1 MPAQKDRWF
10 PSFSF
15 LLFCASF
22 IPMLGST
29 SVLQELS
36 PQEYFS
42 SLQAGRASLAY
53 FSHNVSPGAQ
63 PFLEQIEN
71 SVEALQD
78 YGISVVKVNCP
89 KEDVSR
95 YCGKENALR
104 KAYLFRGNMLIREF
118 PTDALFDVN
127 SIVANVLFALLFNE
141 VKYVETLT
149 DLQNIENALKGRSNM
164 VFVYVPATGTAE
176 HRAVMEVAFV
186 YGTVHQFVLTTEAT
200 LLKDTG
206 SDEPDASSARLLFC
220 HCQQA
225 TDVAQPCRKTPL
237 EQDLTVLNIHR
248 HLKLMGAPLV
258 TEVAEDPEKVST
270 VHLQLG
276 LPLVFILSQKETYE
290 ADRRTAEFLAW
301 QLLGKA
307 GVALL
312 SRDLVDLNVLL
323 RSNVALKTPDEGVPI
338 KYLVLEDTDEVI
350 TLVEDKS
357 KVEQIQEDED
367 EEDEDEKEND
377 NQDVQDDQVVEAV
390 SRDKKRELPL
400 EQILTLTEETFHSAM
415 LKAAQTVVLFY
426 ASWEAVS
433 LAVLQSYAEVADHLK
448 ELGKTQDYVVTDDE
462 NQPYRIRGVQGV
474 LLSRVNCWDWPGV
487 CTTENVTQFPTIK
500 IYKKGEQ
507 PLMYNGML
515 GTEELTSFI
524 MLSRVSCPL
533 KLMTIDEAEG
543 YLRGELPSELSSY
556 HHTSVLGVF
565 STAMSK
571 AKEAFIEAGSILSG
585 HVTMGMYFEDDA
597 LAFSCCG
604 RFFRS
609 RKYAVSPPALLLAR
623 SGDRSVEGIALSKES
638 AQDIVQMIRYRL
650 LDTFP
655 EITVQNLPHY
665 LQLRKPFL
673 ILFSDG
679 DIGQLESKEMLK
691 LAKGIPQQA
700 FVPCWLNLKNTPV
713 GHGVLKAYFATV
725 PSLPVLVWV
734 NLHAGGQV
742 FKFPP
747 EQSVTETNILSWLE
761 KLKAGL
767 EIPSSTLSEED
778 WKPPLPAY
786 DFLQMMDTT
795 APEFTLRASYR
806 HGDGQEQ
813 QQPEGSEEKA
823 TVREETPEEAGVKA
837 EKVQSPG
844 RDLRGTAPRLAG
856 REKQAKR
863 HSEL

>member
-206 SDEPDASSARLLFC
+206 DEPDASSARLLFC

-597 LAFSCCG
+597 LAL
-604 RFFRS
+604 S

>member
-1 MPAQKDRWF
+1 MSAQKNKWIS
-10 PSFSF
+10 SFSF
-15 LLFCASF
+15 LLFWVSS
-22 IPMLGST
+22 IPTRGS
-29 SVLQELS
+29 VGLLQELN
-36 PQEYFS
+36 PQEYFR
-42 SLQAGRASLAY
+42 SLQPGRASLAY
-53 FSHNVSPGAQ
+53 FSHHVSPGGQ

-71 SVEALQD
+71 SAEALQD

-89 KEDVSR
+89 KEDISR
-95 YCGKENALR
+95 YCGKDNALR

-164 VFVYVPATGTAE
+164 VFAYVPATGTAE
-176 HRAVMEVAFV
+176 HRAVMEAAFV

-206 SDEPDASSARLLFC
+206 NDEPDVSSAQLLFC

-225 TDVAQPCRKTPL
+225 TDLAQPCRRTAMG
-237 EQDLTVLNIHR
+237 QALTMLNIHR
-248 HLKLMGAPLV
+248 HLKLMAAPLV

-290 ADRRTAEFLAW
+290 ADRRTAEFVAW

-312 SRDLVDLNVLL
+312 SRDHVDLNVLL

-338 KYLVLEDTDEVI
+338 KYLVLEDTDEI
-350 TLVEDKS
+350 LTLVEDKS
-357 KVEQIQEDED
+357 KVEQIQEDEEEEEE
-367 EEDEDEKEND
+367 EEDEGEKENN
-377 NQDVQDDQVVEAV
+377 NQDIQDDQVVEAV

-400 EQILTLTEETFHSAM
+400 EQILVLTEETFHSA
-415 LKAAQTVVLFY
+415 LLETARTVVLFY

-433 LAVLQSYAEVADHLK
+433 LAVLRSYTEVADQLK
-448 ELGKTQDYVVTDDE
+448 GT
-462 NQPYRIRGVQGV
+462 QGV

-487 CTTENVTQFPTIK
+487 CTKENVTQFPTIK
-500 IYKKGEQ
+500 IYEKGERSVI
-507 PLMYNGML
+507 YNGMW
-515 GTEELTSFI
+515 GTEELTTFI

-533 KLMTIDEAEG
+533 KLATIDEAEG
-543 YLRGELPSELSSY
+543 YLRGEFPSELSSY
-556 HHTSVLGVF
+556 HHASVLGVF
-565 STAMSK
+565 STATSE
-571 AKEAFIEAGSILSG
+571 AREAFEEAGDILSG

-597 LAFSCCG
+597 LAL
-604 RFFRS
+604 S

-623 SGDRSVEGIALSKES
+623 SGAQSVESISLSKQS
-638 AQDIVQMIRYRL
+638 AQDMVQMITYEL
-650 LDTFP
+650 LDIFP

-665 LQLRKPFL
+665 WQLRKPFL

-679 DIGQLESKEMLK
+679 DIGQMESTEMLK
-691 LAKGIPQQA
+691 LAKGRSQQA
-700 FVPCWLNLKNTPV
+700 FVACWLNLKKTPV
-713 GHGVLKAYFATV
+713 GRGILKAYFATV
-725 PSLPVLVWV
+725 PSLPLLVWV

-742 FKFPP
+742 FRFPS
-747 EQSVTETNILSWLE
+747 EQPITEMNILSWLE

-786 DFLQMMDTT
+786 DFLQMMET
-795 APEFTLRASYR
+795 AVPGLPLHTSHH
-806 HGDGQEQ
+806 HGDMLEQ
-813 QQPEGSEEKA
+813 HPPKSPGEDKA
-823 TVREETPEEAGVKA
+823 TQVDPSQETKA
-837 EKVQSPG
+837 EKVGSPG
-844 RDLRGTAPRLAG
+844 RDLRGTAPRLAA
-856 REKQAKR
+856 REKQGKR

>member
-1 MPAQKDRWF
+1 MSAQKDRWVY
-10 PSFSF
+10 SFSF
-15 LLFCASF
+15 LLFCASS
-22 IPMLGST
+22 IPTRGSARL
-29 SVLQELS
+29 LQELS
-36 PQEYFS
+36 PQEYFG

-53 FSHNVSPGAQ
+53 FSHNISPGAQ

-78 YGISVVKVNCP
+78 YGISVVKVICP

-141 VKYVETLT
+141 VKYVETLA

-164 VFVYVPATGTAE
+164 VFAYVPATGTAE
-176 HRAVMEVAFV
+176 HRAVMEAAFV

-206 SDEPDASSARLLFC
+206 DDEPDVSSARLLFC
-220 HCQQA
+220 HCQRA
-225 TDVAQPCRKTPL
+225 TDLAQPCRRTAMG
-237 EQDLTVLNIHR
+237 QALTMLNIHR

-258 TEVAEDPEKVST
+258 TEIAEDPEKVST

-290 ADRRTAEFLAW
+290 ADRRTAEFVAW

-312 SRDLVDLNVLL
+312 SRDLVDLNILL
-323 RSNVALKTPDEGVPI
+323 QSNVALKTPDEGVPI

-357 KVEQIQEDED
+357 KVEQIQEEEEEEEEE
-367 EEDEDEKEND
+367 EEDEDEKENN
-377 NQDVQDDQVVEAV
+377 NQDIQDDQVVEAV

-400 EQILTLTEETFHSAM
+400 EQILVLTEETFHSALLETARM
-415 LKAAQTVVLFY
+415 VVLFY

-433 LAVLQSYAEVADHLK
+433 LAVLRSYAEVADHLK
-448 ELGKTQDYVVTDDE
+448 GT
-462 NQPYRIRGVQGV
+462 RGV

-487 CTTENVTQFPTIK
+487 CTEENVTQFPTIK
-500 IYKKGEQ
+500 IYEKGERSV
-507 PLMYNGML
+507 MYSGMW

-524 MLSRVSCPL
+524 MLSRVPCPL
-533 KLMTIDEAEG
+533 KLATIDEAEG
-543 YLRGELPSELSSY
+543 YLRGEFPSELSSY
-556 HHTSVLGVF
+556 HHTSLLGVF
-565 STAMSK
+565 STATSE
-571 AKEAFIEAGSILSG
+571 AREAFEEAGSILSG
-585 HVTMGMYFEDDA
+585 RVTMGMYFEDDA
-597 LAFSCCG
+597 LTL
-604 RFFRS
+604 S

-623 SGDRSVEGIALSKES
+623 SGGQSVEGITLSKQNT
-638 AQDIVQMIRYRL
+638 QDMVQMIRYEL
-650 LDTFP
+650 LDIFP
-655 EITVQNLPHY
+655 EITVQNLPRY

-673 ILFSDG
+673 IVFSDG
-679 DIGQLESKEMLK
+679 DIGQIESKEMLK
-691 LAKGIPQQA
+691 LAKGRPQQE
-700 FVPCWLNLKNTPV
+700 FVACWLNLKKTPV
-713 GHGVLKAYFATV
+713 GRGVLKAYFATT
-725 PSLPVLVWV
+725 PSLPVLIWV
-734 NLHAGGQV
+734 NFHAGGQV
-742 FKFPP
+742 FKFPS
-747 EQSVTETNILSWLE
+747 EQSITELNILSWLE

-767 EIPSSTLSEED
+767 EVPSSTLSEED

-786 DFLQMMDTT
+786 DFLQMMETLV
-795 APEFTLRASYR
+795 PELPLHTPQR
-806 HGDGQEQ
+806 HGDTPAARRPPESPGGDTTTQEEPSQ
-813 QQPEGSEEKA
+813 
-823 TVREETPEEAGVKA
+823 ETKA
-837 EKVQSPG
+837 EKIGSPG
-844 RDLRGTAPRLAG
+844 RDLRGTAPRLAS
-856 REKQAKR
+856 REKQGKR

>member
-377 NQDVQDDQVVEAV
+377 NQDLQDDQVVEAV

-448 ELGKTQDYVVTDDE
+448 
-462 NQPYRIRGVQGV
+462 GVQGV

-609 RKYAVSPPALLLAR
+609 RKYAVSPPALLLVR

>member
-1 MPAQKDRWF
+1 MAAQKDGWVF
-10 PSFSF
+10 SFSF
-15 LLFCASF
+15 LLFCASS
-22 IPMLGST
+22 IPAQGSV
-29 SVLQELS
+29 SLLQELS

-53 FSHNVSPGAQ
+53 FSHKTSPGAQ

-71 SVEALQD
+71 SAKALQD

-89 KEDVSR
+89 KEDASR
-95 YCGKENALR
+95 YCGKEDALR
-104 KAYLFRGNMLIREF
+104 KAYLFRGNVLIREF

-141 VKYVETLT
+141 VKYVETLA
-149 DLQNIENALKGRSNM
+149 DLQNIENALKGRLNM
-164 VFVYVPATGTAE
+164 VFAYVPATGTAE
-176 HRAVMEVAFV
+176 HRAVMEAAFV

-206 SDEPDASSARLLFC
+206 SDEPDVSSARLLFC
-220 HCQQA
+220 HCQRA
-225 TDVAQPCRKTPL
+225 TDLAQPCRRTAMG
-237 EQDLTVLNIHR
+237 QALTMLNIHR

-290 ADRRTAEFLAW
+290 ADRRTAEFVAW

-323 RSNVALKTPDEGVPI
+323 QSNVALKTPDEGVPI

-357 KVEQIQEDED
+357 KVEEIQEGEE
-367 EEDEDEKEND
+367 EEDEDEKENN

-400 EQILTLTEETFHSAM
+400 EQILALTEETFDSAL
-415 LKAAQTVVLFY
+415 LKSAQTVVLFY

-433 LAVLQSYAEVADHLK
+433 LAVLRSYTEVADHLK
-448 ELGKTQDYVVTDDE
+448 GT
-462 NQPYRIRGVQGV
+462 RGV

-487 CTTENVTQFPTIK
+487 CTKENVTQFPTIK
-500 IYKKGEQ
+500 IYKKGERSV
-507 PLMYNGML
+507 MYDGMW

-524 MLSRVSCPL
+524 MLSRAPCPL
-533 KLMTIDEAEG
+533 KLATIDEAEG
-543 YLRGELPSELSSY
+543 YLRGEFPSELSSY

-565 STAMSK
+565 STATSE
-571 AKEAFIEAGSILSG
+571 AREAFEEAGNILSG

-597 LAFSCCG
+597 LAL
-604 RFFRS
+604 S

-623 SGDRSVEGIALSKES
+623 SGGRSVEGIALSKQS
-638 AQDIVQMIRYRL
+638 SQDMVQMIRYEL
-650 LDTFP
+650 LDIFP
-655 EITVQNLPHY
+655 EITVQNLPRY
-665 LQLRKPFL
+665 LQLGKPFL

-679 DIGQLESKEMLK
+679 DIGQMENKEMLK
-691 LAKGIPQQA
+691 LAKGRRQQA
-700 FVPCWLNLKNTPV
+700 FVACWLNLKKTPV
-713 GHGVLKAYFATV
+713 GRGVLKAYFATV
-725 PSLPVLVWV
+725 PSLPLLVWV
-734 NLHAGGQV
+734 NLHAEGQV
-742 FKFPP
+742 FKFPS
-747 EQSVTETNILSWLE
+747 EQTITEMNVLSWLE

-786 DFLQMMDTT
+786 DFLQMMEM
-795 APEFTLRASYR
+795 AMPELPLHTSHS
-806 HGDGQEQ
+806 HGDTPRP
-813 QQPEGSEEKA
+813 PESLGGDTA
-823 TVREETPEEAGVKA
+823 IREEPSQEPKA
-837 EKVQSPG
+837 EKVGSPG
-844 RDLRGTAPRLAG
+844 RDLRGTAPRLAA
-856 REKQAKR
+856 REKQGKR

>member
-1 MPAQKDRWF
+1 MSAQKDRWVS
-10 PSFSF
+10 SFSF
-15 LLFCASF
+15 LLFCASS
-22 IPMLGST
+22 IPAQGSGML
-29 SVLQELS
+29 LQELS
-36 PQEYFS
+36 PQEYFG

-53 FSHNVSPGAQ
+53 FSHTASPGAQ

-71 SVEALQD
+71 SAEALQD

-118 PTDALFDVN
+118 PTDALFDVD

-141 VKYVETLT
+141 VKYVETLE
-149 DLQNIENALKGRSNM
+149 DLRNIENTLKGRSNM
-164 VFVYVPATGTAE
+164 VFAYVPATGTAE
-176 HRAVMEVAFV
+176 HRAVMEAAFV
-186 YGTVHQFVLTTEAT
+186 YGTVHQFVLTTEAM

-206 SDEPDASSARLLFC
+206 HDHPDVSSARLLFC

-225 TDVAQPCRKTPL
+225 TDLAQPCRRTAMG
-237 EQDLTVLNIHR
+237 QALTMLNIHR

-276 LPLVFILSQKETYE
+276 LPLVFILSQKDTYE
-290 ADRRTAEFLAW
+290 ADRRTAEFMAW

-323 RSNVALKTPDEGVPI
+323 RSNVAIKTPDEGMPV

-350 TLVEDKS
+350 TLVEDKN
-357 KVEQIQEDED
+357 KVGQIQE
-367 EEDEDEKEND
+367 EEEEEEEEEEKENN
-377 NQDVQDDQVVEAV
+377 NQDIQDDQVVEAV

-400 EQILTLTEETFHSAM
+400 EQILVLTEETFHSA
-415 LKAAQTVVLFY
+415 LLETARTVVLFY

-433 LAVLQSYAEVADHLK
+433 LAVLRSYAEVADHLK
-448 ELGKTQDYVVTDDE
+448 GT
-462 NQPYRIRGVQGV
+462 PGV

-487 CTTENVTQFPTIK
+487 CTKENVTQFPTIK
-500 IYKKGEQ
+500 IYEKGERSV
-507 PLMYNGML
+507 MYDGMW

-533 KLMTIDEAEG
+533 KLTTIEEAEG

-565 STAMSK
+565 STTT
-571 AKEAFIEAGSILSG
+571 KEAREAFEEAGNILSDR
-585 HVTMGMYFEDDA
+585 VTMGMYFEDDA
-597 LAFSCCG
+597 LAL
-604 RFFRS
+604 S

-623 SGDRSVEGIALSKES
+623 SGGRSVEGIALSKQS
-638 AQDIVQMIRYRL
+638 TQDVVQLIRYKL
-650 LDTFP
+650 LDIFP
-655 EITVQNLPHY
+655 EITVQNLPSY

-679 DIGQLESKEMLK
+679 DIGQMESQEMLK
-691 LAKGIPQQA
+691 LAKGRSQQE
-700 FVPCWLNLKNTPV
+700 FVPCWLNLKKTPV
-713 GHGVLKAYFATV
+713 GRGVLKVYFATV
-725 PSLPVLVWV
+725 PSLPLLLWV

-742 FKFPP
+742 FKFPS
-747 EQSVTETNILSWLE
+747 EQTITEANVLSWLE

-786 DFLQMMDTT
+786 DFLQMMETAMPELSLHNSHHHGDPPVPKSPGGDTT
-795 APEFTLRASYR
+795 V
-806 HGDGQEQ
+806 QEEPSQ
-813 QQPEGSEEKA
+813 QTK
-823 TVREETPEEAGVKA
+823 V
-837 EKVQSPG
+837 EKVGSPG
-844 RDLRGTAPRLAG
+844 RDLRGTAPRLAA
-856 REKQAKR
+856 REKQGKR

>member
-1 MPAQKDRWF
+1 MSAQKDRWVF
-10 PSFSF
+10 SFSF
-15 LLFCASF
+15 LLFCASS
-22 IPMLGST
+22 IPTRGSARL
-29 SVLQELS
+29 LQELS

-71 SVEALQD
+71 SAEALQD
-78 YGISVVKVNCP
+78 YGISVVKINCP

-141 VKYVETLT
+141 VKYVETLA

-164 VFVYVPATGTAE
+164 VFAYVPATGTAE
-176 HRAVMEVAFV
+176 HRAVMEAAFV
-186 YGTVHQFVLTTEAT
+186 YGTVHQFVLTTEAA

-206 SDEPDASSARLLFC
+206 NDESDVSSARLFFC
-220 HCQQA
+220 HCQRA
-225 TDVAQPCRKTPL
+225 TDLAQPCRRTAMG
-237 EQDLTVLNIHR
+237 QTLTMLNIHR

-290 ADRRTAEFLAW
+290 ADRRTAEFVAW

-312 SRDLVDLNVLL
+312 SRDLVDLNILL
-323 RSNVALKTPDEGVPI
+323 RSNVALKTPDEGVPV

-350 TLVEDKS
+350 TLVEDKN
-357 KVEQIQEDED
+357 KVEQIQEDEEED
-367 EEDEDEKEND
+367 EEDEDEKENN
-377 NQDVQDDQVVEAV
+377 NQDIQDDQVVEAV

-400 EQILTLTEETFHSAM
+400 EQILVLTEETFHSA
-415 LKAAQTVVLFY
+415 LLETARTVVLFY

-433 LAVLQSYAEVADHLK
+433 LAVLRSYTEVADHLK
-448 ELGKTQDYVVTDDE
+448 GT
-462 NQPYRIRGVQGV
+462 QGV

-487 CTTENVTQFPTIK
+487 CTRENVTQFPTIK
-500 IYKKGEQ
+500 IYEKGERSV
-507 PLMYNGML
+507 MYNGMW

-533 KLMTIDEAEG
+533 KLATIDEAEG
-543 YLRGELPSELSSY
+543 YLRGEFPSELSSY
-556 HHTSVLGVF
+556 HHTSLLGVF
-565 STAMSK
+565 STATSE
-571 AKEAFIEAGSILSG
+571 AREAFEEAGNILSG
-585 HVTMGMYFEDDA
+585 HVTMGMYFEDDGLA
-597 LAFSCCG
+597 L
-604 RFFRS
+604 S

-623 SGDRSVEGIALSKES
+623 SGGRNVEGIALSKQS
-638 AQDIVQMIRYRL
+638 AQDMVQMIRYEL
-650 LDTFP
+650 LDIFP
-655 EITVQNLPHY
+655 EITVQNLPRY

-679 DIGQLESKEMLK
+679 DIGQMESKEMLK
-691 LAKGIPQQA
+691 LAKGRPQQA
-700 FVPCWLNLKNTPV
+700 FVACWLNLRKTPV
-713 GHGVLKAYFATV
+713 GRGVLRAYFATM
-725 PSLPVLVWV
+725 PSLPVLIWV

-742 FKFPP
+742 FKFPS
-747 EQSVTETNILSWLE
+747 EQSITEMNILSWLE

-786 DFLQMMDTT
+786 DFLQMMET
-795 APEFTLRASYR
+795 AVPELPLHTSHR
-806 HGDGQEQ
+806 HGDTPEQ
-813 QQPEGSEEKA
+813 RPPESPGGDA
-823 TVREETPEEAGVKA
+823 ALREEPSQETKA
-837 EKVQSPG
+837 EKVGSPG
-844 RDLRGTAPRLAG
+844 RDLRGTAPRLAA
-856 REKQAKR
+856 REKQGKR

>member
-15 LLFCASF
+15 LLFCAYF

-29 SVLQELS
+29 SPLQELS

-53 FSHNVSPGAQ
+53 FSHKVSPGAQ

-149 DLQNIENALKGRSNM
+149 DLQNMENALKGRSNM
-164 VFVYVPATGTAE
+164 VFAYVPATGTAE

-200 LLKDTG
+200 LLKDT

-220 HCQQA
+220 HCQHA
-225 TDVAQPCRKTPL
+225 TDVVQPCRKTPL

-357 KVEQIQEDED
+357 KVEQILEDEDEDED

-377 NQDVQDDQVVEAV
+377 SQDVQDDQVVEAV

-400 EQILTLTEETFHSAM
+400 EQILTLTEETFHSAV

-433 LAVLQSYAEVADHLK
+433 LAVLQSYTEVADHLK
-448 ELGKTQDYVVTDDE
+448 
-462 NQPYRIRGVQGV
+462 GVQGV

-507 PLMYNGML
+507 PLTYNSMW

-524 MLSRVSCPL
+524 MLSRVSCPV

-556 HHTSVLGVF
+556 HHSSVLGVF

-597 LAFSCCG
+597 LAL
-604 RFFRS
+604 S

-650 LDTFP
+650 LDMFP
-655 EITVQNLPHY
+655 EITVRNLPRY

-691 LAKGIPQQA
+691 LAKAMPQQA

-742 FKFPP
+742 FKFPS
-747 EQSVTETNILSWLE
+747 EQSITETNILSWLE

-767 EIPSSTLSEED
+767 EIPSSTLSEDD

-786 DFLQMMDTT
+786 NFLQMMDTA
-795 APEFTLRASYR
+795 APEFSLRTSYR

-837 EKVQSPG
+837 EKIQSPG

>member
-1 MPAQKDRWF
+1 MSTQKDRWVS
-10 PSFSF
+10 SFSF
-15 LLFCASF
+15 LLFCASS
-22 IPMLGST
+22 IPTWGSARL
-29 SVLQELS
+29 LQELS

-71 SVEALQD
+71 SAEALQD
-78 YGISVVKVNCP
+78 YGISVVKVICP

-141 VKYVETLT
+141 VKYVETLA
-149 DLQNIENALKGRSNM
+149 DLQNIENTLKGRLNM
-164 VFVYVPATGTAE
+164 VFAYVPATGTAE
-176 HRAVMEVAFV
+176 HRAVMEAAFV
-186 YGTVHQFVLTTEAT
+186 YGTVHQFVLTTEAA

-206 SDEPDASSARLLFC
+206 DDEPDMSSARLLFC
-220 HCQQA
+220 HCQRA
-225 TDVAQPCRKTPL
+225 TDLAQPCRRTAMG
-237 EQDLTVLNIHR
+237 QALTMLNIHR

-290 ADRRTAEFLAW
+290 ADRRTAEFVAW

-312 SRDLVDLNVLL
+312 SRDLVDLNILL

-357 KVEQIQEDED
+357 KVKQIQEEEEEE
-367 EEDEDEKEND
+367 EEDEDEKENN
-377 NQDVQDDQVVEAV
+377 NQG
-390 SRDKKRELPL
+390 
-400 EQILTLTEETFHSAM
+400 T
-415 LKAAQTVVLFY
+415 
-426 ASWEAVS
+426 
-433 LAVLQSYAEVADHLK
+433 
-448 ELGKTQDYVVTDDE
+448 
-462 NQPYRIRGVQGV
+462 QGV

-487 CTTENVTQFPTIK
+487 CTEENVTQFPTIK
-500 IYKKGEQ
+500 IYEKGERSV
-507 PLMYNGML
+507 MYNGMW
-515 GTEELTSFI
+515 GTDELTSFI
-524 MLSRVSCPL
+524 MLSRVPCPL
-533 KLMTIDEAEG
+533 KLATVEEAEG
-543 YLRGELPSELSSY
+543 YLRGEFPSELSSY
-556 HHTSVLGVF
+556 HHTSLLGVF
-565 STAMSK
+565 STATSE
-571 AKEAFIEAGSILSG
+571 AREAFEEAGSILSG

-597 LAFSCCG
+597 LTL
-604 RFFRS
+604 S

-623 SGDRSVEGIALSKES
+623 SGGQSVEGITLSKQN
-638 AQDIVQMIRYRL
+638 AQDMVQMIRYEL
-650 LDTFP
+650 LDIFP
-655 EITVQNLPHY
+655 EITVQNLPRY

-673 ILFSDG
+673 ILFSDD
-679 DIGQLESKEMLK
+679 DIGQIESKEMLK
-691 LAKGIPQQA
+691 LAKGRPQQE
-700 FVPCWLNLKNTPV
+700 FVACWLNLKKTPV
-713 GHGVLKAYFATV
+713 GRGVLKAYFATM

-734 NLHAGGQV
+734 NFHAGGQV
-742 FKFPP
+742 FKFPS
-747 EQSVTETNILSWLE
+747 EQSITELNILSWLE

-767 EIPSSTLSEED
+767 EVPSSTLSDED

-786 DFLQMMDTT
+786 NFLQMMET
-795 APEFTLRASYR
+795 AVPELPLHTPQR
-806 HGDGQEQ
+806 HGDTPAAQHPPESPGGDTTTQEE
-813 QQPEGSEEKA
+813 PS
-823 TVREETPEEAGVKA
+823 RETKA
-837 EKVQSPG
+837 EKMASPG
-844 RDLRGTAPRLAG
+844 RDLRGTAPRLAA
-856 REKQAKR
+856 REKQGKR

>member
-1 MPAQKDRWF
+1 MPTQKDRWVS
-10 PSFSF
+10 SFSF
-15 LLFCASF
+15 FLFCASS
-22 IPMLGST
+22 ILTWGT
-29 SVLQELS
+29 ARLLQELS

-42 SLQAGRASLAY
+42 SLQAGKASLAY

-71 SVEALQD
+71 SAEALQD
-78 YGISVVKVNCP
+78 YGISVVRVNCP

-95 YCGKENALR
+95 YCGREKALR
-104 KAYLFRGNMLIREF
+104 KAYLFRGSVLIREF

-141 VKYVETLT
+141 VKYIETLA

-164 VFVYVPATGTAE
+164 VFAYVPATGTAE
-176 HRAVMEVAFV
+176 HRAVMEAAFA
-186 YGTVHQFVLTTEAT
+186 YGTVHQFVLTTEAM
-200 LLKDTG
+200 LLKDT
-206 SDEPDASSARLLFC
+206 SNDDVSSAQLLFC

-225 TDVAQPCRKTPL
+225 TDLTQPCRKTAMG
-237 EQDLTVLNIHR
+237 QALTLLNIHR

-290 ADRRTAEFLAW
+290 ADKRTAEFVAW

-312 SRDLVDLNVLL
+312 SRDLVDLNILL

-350 TLVEDKS
+350 TLVEDKN
-357 KVEQIQEDED
+357 KVKQIQEDEE
-367 EEDEDEKEND
+367 EEDADEKENN
-377 NQDVQDDQVVEAV
+377 NQDIQDDQVVEAV

-400 EQILTLTEETFHSAM
+400 EQIRVLTEETFHSA
-415 LKAAQTVVLFY
+415 LLETPWTVVLFY

-448 ELGKTQDYVVTDDE
+448 GT
-462 NQPYRIRGVQGV
+462 RGV

-487 CTTENVTQFPTIK
+487 CTKENVTQFPTVK
-500 IYKKGEQ
+500 VYEKGERSV
-507 PLMYNGML
+507 MYDGMW

-524 MLSRVSCPL
+524 MLRQVSCPL
-533 KLMTIDEAEG
+533 KLATVDEAEG
-543 YLRGELPSELSSY
+543 YLRGELPSELSFF
-556 HHTSVLGVF
+556 HHTSLLGVF
-565 STAMSK
+565 STATSE
-571 AKEAFIEAGSILSG
+571 AREAFEEAGNILSG
-585 HVTMGMYFEDDA
+585 HVTMGMYFGDDA
-597 LAFSCCG
+597 LALAH
-604 RFFRS
+604 
-609 RKYAVSPPALLLAR
+609 KYAVSPPALLLASSR
-623 SGDRSVEGIALSKES
+623 GQSVKGIALSKQS
-638 AQDIVQMIRYRL
+638 TQDLVQMIRYEL
-650 LDTFP
+650 LDIFP
-655 EITVQNLPHY
+655 EITVENLPRY

-679 DIGQLESKEMLK
+679 DVGQMESKEMLK
-691 LAKGIPQQA
+691 LAKGRPQQA
-700 FVPCWLNLKNTPV
+700 FVACWLNLRKTPV
-713 GHGVLKAYFATV
+713 GHGVLKAYFATM
-725 PSLPVLVWV
+725 PSLPVLIWV
-734 NLHAGGQV
+734 DLHAGGQV

-747 EQSVTETNILSWLE
+747 EQSITEMNILSWLE

-767 EIPSSTLSEED
+767 EIPSSSLSEED

-786 DFLQMMDTT
+786 DFLQMMEAAELSLHT
-795 APEFTLRASYR
+795 SHH
-806 HGDGQEQ
+806 HGDTPARDP
-813 QQPEGSEEKA
+813 PESSGVDP
-823 TVREETPEEAGVKA
+823 TIREEPSQETKA
-837 EKVQSPG
+837 EKVASPG
-844 RDLRGTAPRLAG
+844 RDLRGTAPRLAA
-856 REKQAKR
+856 REKQGKR

>member
-1 MPAQKDRWF
+1 MSAQKDRWVS
-10 PSFSF
+10 SFSF
-15 LLFCASF
+15 LLFCASS
-22 IPMLGST
+22 IPTRGS
-29 SVLQELS
+29 VRLLQELS

-42 SLQAGRASLAY
+42 SLQAGRASLSY
-53 FSHNVSPGAQ
+53 FSQNVSPGAQ

-71 SVEALQD
+71 SAEALQD

-95 YCGKENALR
+95 YCVRENALR

-141 VKYVETLT
+141 VKYVETLA

-164 VFVYVPATGTAE
+164 VFAYVPATGTAE
-176 HRAVMEVAFV
+176 HRAVMEAAFV

-206 SDEPDASSARLLFC
+206 NDEPDMLSARLLFC
-220 HCQQA
+220 HCQRT
-225 TDVAQPCRKTPL
+225 TDLSQPCRRTAM
-237 EQDLTVLNIHR
+237 EQALTMLNIHR

-258 TEVAEDPEKVST
+258 TEVTEDPEKVST

-290 ADRRTAEFLAW
+290 ADRRTAEFVAW

-312 SRDLVDLNVLL
+312 SRDLVDLNILL
-323 RSNVALKTPDEGVPI
+323 RSNVALKTPDEGAPI

-350 TLVEDKS
+350 TLVENKS
-357 KVEQIQEDED
+357 KVEQIQEEEEE
-367 EEDEDEKEND
+367 EEDEGEKENN
-377 NQDVQDDQVVEAV
+377 NQDMQDDQVVEAV

-400 EQILTLTEETFHSAM
+400 EQIRALTEETFRSA
-415 LKAAQTVVLFY
+415 LLETARTVVLFY

-433 LAVLQSYAEVADHLK
+433 LAVLRSYTEVADHLK
-448 ELGKTQDYVVTDDE
+448 GT
-462 NQPYRIRGVQGV
+462 RGV

-487 CTTENVTQFPTIK
+487 CTKENVTQFPTMK
-500 IYKKGEQ
+500 IYEKGERSV
-507 PLMYNGML
+507 MYNGMW

-533 KLMTIDEAEG
+533 KLATIEEAEG
-543 YLRGELPSELSSY
+543 YLRGEFPSELSSY
-556 HHTSVLGVF
+556 HHTSLLGVF
-565 STAMSK
+565 STATS
-571 AKEAFIEAGSILSG
+571 EARDAFEEAGNILSG

-597 LAFSCCG
+597 LAL
-604 RFFRS
+604 S

-623 SGDRSVEGIALSKES
+623 SGGRSVEGIVLSKQS
-638 AQDIVQMIRYRL
+638 VQDMVQMIRYEL
-650 LDTFP
+650 LDIFP
-655 EITVQNLPHY
+655 EITVQNLPRY

-679 DIGQLESKEMLK
+679 DIGQMESKEMLK
-691 LAKGIPQQA
+691 LAKGRPQQA
-700 FVPCWLNLKNTPV
+700 FVACWLNLRKTPV
-713 GHGVLKAYFATV
+713 GRGVLKAYFATM
-725 PSLPVLVWV
+725 PSLPVLIWV
-734 NLHAGGQV
+734 KLHAGGQV
-742 FKFPP
+742 FKFPS
-747 EQSVTETNILSWLE
+747 EQSFTEMNILSWLE

-767 EIPSSTLSEED
+767 EVPSSTLSEED

-786 DFLQMMDTT
+786 DFLQMMET
-795 APEFTLRASYR
+795 AVPELPLHTSHR
-806 HGDGQEQ
+806 HGDTPARRPPENPGGDITVQEEPSQ
-813 QQPEGSEEKA
+813 
-823 TVREETPEEAGVKA
+823 ETKA
-837 EKVQSPG
+837 EKVASPG
-844 RDLRGTAPRLAG
+844 RDLRGTAPRLAA
-856 REKQAKR
+856 REKQGKR